1 MNMKYLK
8 LSYIL
13 FIFLVLLQ
21 PEVWA
26 CDVCGCANGG
36 SFFGMMPQSHF
47 QYVGVRYRNKTFDSH
62 VSSAFYR
69 STENFQTAELWGR
82 FYPFKRTQLMAF
94 VPFSYNSQ
102 TTLLSQ
108 ETTKISG
115 LNDATVIMHYNVFSN
130 HLDSI
135 PHKFY
140 HNLMIGG
147 GLKLPFGKYQ
157 FDENSTEEVANPNF
171 QLGSGTLDFILS
183 SLYTVRKNNWGLS
196 AELGYKINQTNK
208 NGYRFANR
216 LTNSLILFR
225 TIHQGNFTI
234 LPHAGLFSEVAKQ
247 DLRNGE
253 RNSFTGGI
261 ITSGSLGIETYYK
274 KTTLGLSYQLPV
286 YQTVADRELL
296 FKKQFSV
303 HITKLL

>member
-1 MNMKYLK
+1 MKQTK
-8 LSYIL
+8 LLGIL
-13 FIFLVLLQ
+13 SALLFLFQ
-21 PEVWA
+21 QNASA
-26 CDVCGCANGG
+26 CDICGCANGG

-47 QYVGVRYRNKTFDSH
+47 QYMGVRYRNKTFDSH
-62 VSSAFYR
+62 INSDFYR

-82 FYPFKRTQLMAF
+82 FYPFKNTQLMAF
-94 VPFSYNSQ
+94 LPYSYNEQ
-102 TTLLSQ
+102 TRLLSN

-115 LNDATVIMHYNVFSN
+115 LNDATVMMHYNIFSN
-130 HLDSI
+130 HLDTL
-135 PHKFY
+135 PHQFY
-140 HNLMIGG
+140 HNLLIGG
-147 GLKLPFGKYQ
+147 GLKLPLGKFDY
-157 FDENSTEEVANPNF
+157 DENSTSEVANPNF

-225 TIHQGNFTI
+225 TTHAGSFTFM
-234 LPHAGLFSEVAKQ
+234 PNVGLFSEMAKQ
-247 DLRNGE
+247 DIRNGE

-261 ITSGSLGIETYYK
+261 MSNASAGVEAYYK
-274 KTTLGLSYQLPV
+274 KTAVGFSYQIPV

-296 FKKQFSV
+296 LKKQFSV